1 MSETPGRAPDETDD
15 TEEAGGTQEAEEAAA
30 SGEATGD
37 TRPGLFSPLTW
48 VVVALLIV
56 CFASYLKWMWDVW
69 MRSDYYGHGPL
80 IPLISAY
87 VIYRRRNQL
96 RQAGGGHHL
105 WGLGLLVPGIAIFL
119 AAVYLDV
126 NFIQGFAMIMV
137 IGGLIVLLWGWGRAK
152 VLLFPI
158 AFLAFMVPTGRLLVT
173 QFSGPLQTYG
183 AAVAAKTVSLVGM
196 PVSLQG
202 TTIEIPDY
210 TFEVAQ
216 ACSGLK
222 STIAMS
228 ALAAL
233 FAFLVDGPNWKRVLL
248 FVAGAPVALAANAI
262 RITFTLIL
270 GRAFGHEAAEG
281 FFHTLSGL
289 MVFVVALIG
298 LFLVARLLKCD
309 TMRQD
314 I

>member
-1 MSETPGRAPDETDD
+1 MSAARSQPAPDE
-15 TEEAGGTQEAEEAAA
+15 EGRQEH
-30 SGEATGD
+30 
-37 TRPGLFSPLTW
+37 RQRLFTPLTA
-48 VVVALLIV
+48 VVVLLLIV
-56 CFASYLKWMWDVW
+56 CFRSYLRWMWDVW
-69 MRSDYYGHGPL
+69 MQSEYYGHGPL
-80 IPLISAY
+80 IPLISGY
-87 VIYRRRNQL
+87 LIYSRRREFVE
-96 RQAGGGHHL
+96 AEGGRNL
-105 WGLGLLVPGIAIFL
+105 WGLPLLIGGLAIFL
-119 AAVYLDV
+119 SALYLDV
-126 NFIQGFAMIMV
+126 NFIQGFAMIMI

-152 VLLFPI
+152 VIIFPI

-173 QFSGPLQTYG
+173 QFSNPLQTWG

-196 PVSLQG
+196 PVELQG
-202 TTIEIPDY
+202 TTIDIPGY

-233 FAFLVDGPNWKRVLL
+233 FAYLVRGPIWKRVLL
-248 FVAGAPVALAANAI
+248 FISGAPVALAANAT

-270 GRAFGHEAAEG
+270 GQAFGQEAAEG

-289 MVFVVALIG
+289 MVFVVGLIG

-309 TMRQD
+309 QMRPD

>member
-1 MSETPGRAPDETDD
+1 MSAARSRPAPDEGGR
-15 TEEAGGTQEAEEAAA
+15 EEDRQ
-30 SGEATGD
+30 
-37 TRPGLFSPLTW
+37 RLFTPLTA
-48 VVVALLIV
+48 VVVVLLIV
-56 CFASYLKWMWDVW
+56 CFRSYLRWMWDVW
-69 MRSDYYGHGPL
+69 MQSEYYGHGPL
-80 IPLISAY
+80 IPLISGY
-87 VIYRRRNQL
+87 LVYSRRREFVE
-96 RQAGGGHHL
+96 AEGGRNL
-105 WGLGLLVPGIAIFL
+105 WGLPLLIGGLAIFL
-119 AAVYLDV
+119 SALYLDV

-152 VLLFPI
+152 VVIFPI

-173 QFSGPLQTYG
+173 QFSNPLQTWG
-183 AAVAAKTVSLVGM
+183 AAVAATTVSLVGM
-196 PVSLQG
+196 PVELQG
-202 TTIEIPDY
+202 TTIDIPGY

-233 FAFLVDGPNWKRVLL
+233 FAYLVRGPIWKRVLL
-248 FVAGAPVALAANAI
+248 FVSGAPVALAANAT

-270 GRAFGHEAAEG
+270 GRAFGPEAAEG

-289 MVFVVALIG
+289 MVFVVGLIG

-309 TMRQD
+309 QMRAD

>member
-1 MSETPGRAPDETDD
+1 MSAARSRPAPG
-15 TEEAGGTQEAEEAAA
+15 EEGRQE
-30 SGEATGD
+30 D
-37 TRPGLFSPLTW
+37 RQRLFTPLTA
-48 VVVALLIV
+48 VVVVLLIV
-56 CFASYLKWMWDVW
+56 CFRSYLRWMWDVW
-69 MRSDYYGHGPL
+69 MQSDYYGHGPL
-80 IPLISAY
+80 IPLISGY
-87 VIYRRRNQL
+87 LIYSRRREFVE
-96 RQAGGGHHL
+96 AEGGHNL
-105 WGLGLLVPGIAIFL
+105 WGLPLLIGGMAIFL
-119 AAVYLDV
+119 SALYLDV

-137 IGGLIVLLWGWGRAK
+137 IGGLIILLWGWGRAK
-152 VLLFPI
+152 VIIFPV

-173 QFSGPLQTYG
+173 QFSNPLQTWG
-183 AAVAAKTVSLVGM
+183 AAVAATTVSLVGM
-196 PVSLQG
+196 PVELQG
-202 TTIEIPDY
+202 TTIDIPGY

-233 FAFLVDGPNWKRVLL
+233 FAYLVRGPIWKRILL
-248 FVAGAPVALAANAI
+248 FVSGAPVALAANAT

-270 GRAFGHEAAEG
+270 GRAFGPEAAEG

-289 MVFVVALIG
+289 MVFVVGLIG

-309 TMRQD
+309 QMRAD